1 MYQKYFLNMITY
13 IFCLYTC
20 AHKHKNTHIQ
30 AKVSKPKWELVLVF
44 LQVNSS
50 TQSQVLRL
58 DSELLTF
65 WVILRVYSFFFS
77 GWIFLLIIVNDYH
90 NENNFTSSTSL
101 SSKSYFSPT
110 QITDKYFR
118 AFLGVLRYKKE
129 FCYVTSCL

>member
-1 MYQKYFLNMITY
+1 MWLHIF
-13 IFCLYTC
+13 FCLYTC
-20 AHKHKNTHIQ
+20 AHKHKNTHIPV
-30 AKVSKPKWELVLVF
+30 KVSKPTWELVLVF

-77 GWIFLLIIVNDYH
+77 GWIFLLIIINDYH
-90 NENNFTSSTSL
+90 NENNFMSSTSL

-118 AFLGVLRYKKE
+118 AFLRVLRYKKE